1 MPDTG
6 ATPPDMTQSL
16 KDLKATIPSM
26 QSIDDIKGAF
36 PEFSNLDDSVLLDLV
51 ETTKNS
57 DNYEEIL
64 PAFPE
69 LT

>member
-26 QSIDDIKGAF
+26 QSIDDIKVAF
-36 PEFSNLDDSVLLDLV
+36 PEFSHLDDCVLLDLV

-57 DNYEEIL
+57 DNYEDIL
-64 PAFPE
+64 SVFPE
-69 LT
+69 LQ